1 MCFCSFRS
9 LSLSLSFSLRRSRT
23 NALHKNSRI
32 RLFFKCTVINN
43 NNNFKTDLPC
53 AATIGFAGAACTP
66 IGQKFAQHISGPM
79 MRRMLGG
86 ALVLCAPSVLIKKKI
101 DEEYEPTKEEIAE
114 QERIKKALADHG
126 IMSSAPDKDGH
137 FQQPEGGLYTIVSQQ
152 FLERYYKHGSW
163 MDALYNER
171 EYVYLGIA
179 VGLIQGTVGIGGG
192 VLVTSYLS
200 AETDLE
206 VHRIAATALLCTL
219 LTNIAVGAQHYAM
232 GNIKLRTASILALSA
247 MGCSYWTARNVA
259 LDIPEVG
266 VRGFIASALLASGMS
281 MLR

>member
-1 MCFCSFRS
+1 M
-9 LSLSLSFSLRRSRT
+9 
-23 NALHKNSRI
+23 
-32 RLFFKCTVINN
+32 
-43 NNNFKTDLPC
+43 
-53 AATIGFAGAACTP
+53 
-66 IGQKFAQHISGPM
+66 
-79 MRRMLGG
+79 
-86 ALVLCAPSVLIKKKI
+86 LIKKKI
-101 DEEYEPTKEEIAE
+101 DEDYEPTKEEIAE

-137 FQQPEGGLYTIVSQQ
+137 FQQPKGNLYTIISQQ

-163 MDALYNER
+163 IDALYNER

-219 LTNIAVGAQHYAM
+219 LTNIAVCSQHYAM

-247 MGCSYWTARNVA
+247 MGCSYFTARNIA
-259 LDIPEVG
+259 LDIPEPA
-266 VRGFIASALLASGMS
+266 VRGFIASALLASGVS

>member
-1 MCFCSFRS
+1 MYY
-9 LSLSLSFSLRRSRT
+9 
-23 NALHKNSRI
+23 K
-32 RLFFKCTVINN
+32 IND
-43 NNNFKTDLPC
+43 NNFKTDLPC

-137 FQQPEGGLYTIVSQQ
+137 FQQPEGSLYTIVSQQ

>member
-1 MCFCSFRS
+1 M
-9 LSLSLSFSLRRSRT
+9 
-23 NALHKNSRI
+23 
-32 RLFFKCTVINN
+32 
-43 NNNFKTDLPC
+43 
-53 AATIGFAGAACTP
+53 
-66 IGQKFAQHISGPM
+66 
-79 MRRMLGG
+79 
-86 ALVLCAPSVLIKKKI
+86 LIKKKI

-137 FQQPEGGLYTIVSQQ
+137 FQQPEGSLYTIVSQQ

>member
-1 MCFCSFRS
+1 MRGDDWFR
-9 LSLSLSFSLRRSRT
+9 RRGVH
-23 NALHKNSRI
+23 ADWK
-32 RLFFKCTVINN
+32 
-43 NNNFKTDLPC
+43 
-53 AATIGFAGAACTP
+53 
-66 IGQKFAQHISGPM
+66 KFAQHISGPM

-137 FQQPEGGLYTIVSQQ
+137 FQQPEGSLYTIVSQQ